1 MKNIIS
7 LLVIMVS
14 VTVIVLNLNS
24 DVLPPE
30 YGALNSATL
39 LFVSTLCVIA
49 SLLTF
54 FPKKKNK

>member
-1 MKNIIS
+1 MNKIIS

-30 YGALNSATL
+30 YGALNSATA
-39 LFVSTLCVIA
+39 LFVSCLCVIA
-49 SLLTF
+49 SVLTF
-54 FPKKKNK
+54 FPKKEK